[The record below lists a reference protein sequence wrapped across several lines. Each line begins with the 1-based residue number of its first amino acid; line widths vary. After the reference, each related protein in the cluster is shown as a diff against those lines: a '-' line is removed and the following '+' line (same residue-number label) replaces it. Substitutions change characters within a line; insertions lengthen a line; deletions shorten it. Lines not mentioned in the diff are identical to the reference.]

1 MGRGKKQQ
9 RPAIGMP
16 EWVLVMPVGGGWAQ
30 SIPGVGCGRADSTVV
45 DADQAKAIAT
55 ATVTAIARDHHGL
68 TVEVDW
74 EPLPDDGWAGH
85 VREGAAR

>member
-16 EWVLVMPVGGGWAQ
+16 ERVLVLPVAGGWAQ
-30 SIPGVGCGRADSTVV
+30 SIAGVGCGRPNPAVV
-45 DADQAKAIAT
+45 DADQAKATAT
-55 ATVTAIARDHHGL
+55 ATVTAIAREYHGL

-74 EPLPDDGWAGH
+74 EPLPDGGWAGR
-85 VREGAAR
+85 VREGVAR

>member
-16 EWVLVMPVGGGWAQ
+16 ERVLVMPVRDGWAQ
-30 SIPGVGCGRADSTVV
+30 SIVGVACGRADPAVV
-45 DADQAKAIAT
+45 DADQAKALAT

-68 TVEVDW
+68 AVEVGW
-74 EPLPDDGWAGH
+74 EPLPDGAWAGH
-85 VREGAAR
+85 VREGVAR